1 MITKYSN
8 PVMITKYQIF
18 SLLVSVMPDK
28 REKISN
34 KRQTNILSLLPGL
47 TLTSRE
53 KISGT

>member
-8 PVMITKYQIF
+8 LIMITKYQIF

-28 REKISN
+28 REKILN
-34 KRQTNILSLLPGL
+34 RRQTNIFSLLPGL

>member
-8 PVMITKYQIF
+8 LVMITKYQIF

-28 REKISN
+28 REKLSN
-34 KRQTNILSLLPGL
+34 WRPTNIFLPGL

-53 KISGT
+53 KISGTS